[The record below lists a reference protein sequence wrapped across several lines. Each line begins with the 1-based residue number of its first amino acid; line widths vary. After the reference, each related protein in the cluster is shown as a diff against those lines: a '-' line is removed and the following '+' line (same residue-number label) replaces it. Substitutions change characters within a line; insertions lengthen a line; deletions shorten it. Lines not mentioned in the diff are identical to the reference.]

1 MRRKRARAS
10 SMKKIFFTVI
20 LLCFALI
27 ITACGQEDQ
36 QNQQAQS
43 SQGHQGAITRVIPM
57 QPDGPPVQGNLAPDF
72 TLTDLE
78 GRTWTLSALKGQVVF
93 INFWATWCPP
103 CISEM
108 PSMQNLYDTLPKDQ
122 FKMLAVLYSDEA
134 DNAKDFSEK
143 LDITLPILVDKGNRT
158 GMQYGLT
165 GVPETFILDK
175 QGVIRE
181 THKGPA
187 EWDSAEV
194 IHMLRGYIDQ
204 DI

>member
-1 MRRKRARAS
+1 MN
-10 SMKKIFFTVI
+10 IFFSIIVAGC
-20 LLCFALI
+20 LLFAV
-27 ITACGQEDQ
+27 TACERQDQHNQEGQ
-36 QNQQAQS
+36 QQAQQ
-43 SQGHQGAITRVIPM
+43 SQKPKAPITRTIPM
-57 QPDGPPVQGNLAPDF
+57 QPDGPPVQGNYAPDF

-78 GRTWTLSALKGQVVF
+78 GRTWTLSELKGQVVF

-108 PSMQNLYDTLPKDQ
+108 PSMQNLYDTLPRDQ

-134 DNAKDFSEK
+134 DNARKFVEK
-143 LDITLPILVDKGNRT
+143 LDITLPVLVDEGNRT

-175 QGVIRE
+175 EGIIRE
-181 THKGPA
+181 RHQGPA

-204 DI
+204 

>member
-1 MRRKRARAS
+1 MSK
-10 SMKKIFFTVI
+10 FFSIIIIPCLFFV
-20 LLCFALI
+20 
-27 ITACGQEDQ
+27 ITACSQEDQ
-36 QNQQAQS
+36 QNQQAQK
-43 SQGHQGAITRVIPM
+43 SQGHQGPTTRVIPM
-57 QPDGPPVQGNLAPDF
+57 QPDGPPVRGNLAPDF

-103 CISEM
+103 CVSEM

-122 FKMLAVLYSDEA
+122 FRMLAVLYSDEV

-143 LDITLPILVDKGNRT
+143 LDITLPILVDEGNRV

-175 QGVIRE
+175 QGIIRE

-194 IHMLRGYIDQ
+194 IHMLREYMDQ